1 MNGQNAILLGQF
13 GELFPGN
20 IRADRERCQILT
32 FSERAK
38 NMETRKILAI
48 LVPALGLILCPPHV
62 GEVAPMSTTFNPMST
77 DSNSFLTIRET
88 ADPLPAPIVTGNSFE
103 LCLNSRY
110 SQHST
115 STNPLSTQ
123 QLSNV
128 LWAAGMAP
136 ITGSYRDIYVATET
150 ATYLYDPNGHSLSW
164 HSGDVRD
171 LFAFVISYD
180 RELDFDAGVSSMPA
194 LLASVSL
201 WESTESPVVSCPRG
215 WTGTKWYFGLG
226 GEVTG
231 LTPEL
236 VAHSSVPEGE
246 PGWLPD
252 PSTTGEKSLEVVLA
266 NLNYVDSFVQ
276 ANLTLQQISQILWA
290 GYGCT
295 PHISSGGYPGR
306 AGLTVPSGGPLYFL
320 TETIYLANE
329 NGVYR
334 YHNRNPSTDLTTRD
348 HRTEQINSDDVRGS
362 LQSAV
367 SGLPQAP
374 CYVIICLKS
383 SYLCPYKYCEAAY
396 LETSFVASNMLMQA
410 SAIGLGCYFKT
421 ELTSGEQGSIQTAT
435 SIPSSHIPQ
444 VVVSI
449 GPTCRVEFE
458 DYARFAEHWRESDS
472 DLPGDLDG
480 DLDVDLADLSLF
492 VDEWLDTCPHDWPLR

>member
-1 MNGQNAILLGQF
+1 
-13 GELFPGN
+13 
-20 IRADRERCQILT
+20 
-32 FSERAK
+32 
-38 NMETRKILAI
+38 METRKILAI
-48 LVPALGLILCPPHV
+48 LVAALGLMVCAAQV
-62 GEVAPMSTTFNPMST
+62 GETTFNLMSR
-77 DSNSFLTIRET
+77 DSDSFLTIRET
-88 ADPLPAPIVTGNSFE
+88 AGPLPAPIVTRNSFE

-110 SQHST
+110 SQHWT
-115 STNPLSTQ
+115 GTYPVSTQ

-136 ITGSYRDIYVATET
+136 VTGSYRDIYVATET

-171 LFAFVISYD
+171 LFAFAISYD
-180 RELDFDAGVSSMPA
+180 RELAFDAGVSSMPA

-201 WESTESPVVSCPRG
+201 WESTESPVVNCPRG

-226 GEVTG
+226 GVTG

-236 VAHSSVPEGE
+236 VAYSSVPEGE

-252 PSTTGEKSLEVVLA
+252 PSTTGDNKLEVVLT
-266 NLNYVDSFVQ
+266 NLKYVSSFDQ
-276 ANLTLQQISQILWA
+276 TNLTLQQISQILWA
-290 GYGCT
+290 GYGCI
-295 PHISSGGYPGR
+295 PHITNNGR
-306 AGLTVPSGGPLYFL
+306 AGLTVPSGGAKYFL
-320 TETIYLANE
+320 TGTIYLASE

-362 LQSAV
+362 LKSAV

-374 CYVIICLKS
+374 CYAILCLES
-383 SYLCPYKYCEAAY
+383 SYLCPYKYCEAAH
-396 LETSFVASNMLMQA
+396 LETAFVASNMLMQA
-410 SAIGLGCYFKT
+410 SAIGLGCHFKS

-449 GPTCRVEFE
+449 GPICRVGFE

-472 DLPGDLDG
+472 GLPGDLDG
-480 DLDVDLADLSLF
+480 DLDVDLADLSRF